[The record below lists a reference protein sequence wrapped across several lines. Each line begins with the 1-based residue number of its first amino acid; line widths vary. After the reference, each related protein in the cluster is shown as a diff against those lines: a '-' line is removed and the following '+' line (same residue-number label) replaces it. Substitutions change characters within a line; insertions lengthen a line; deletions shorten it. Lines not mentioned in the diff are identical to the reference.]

1 MTFAYSRLN
10 HPLRVPLAA
19 EVHSRPSLRLSASE
33 NLTHLAVYAH
43 GDSTVGNDNLAIQHE
58 ILSGLCGYFGVAAPA
73 GESKYFFHDFGQ
85 FRLQW
90 ECHTEF
96 ATYTFA
102 KIHSEEFPVG
112 DVFDHMP
119 LALIPQGWLLGLQG
133 KLMVAAHVA
142 LGPAAPLDAAALSGL
157 RSILDGDVLAGS
169 TVLQGGEVWTDFLV
183 KADGFSRFVI
193 RDLGF
198 QAQQAGRV
206 VQRLLEVE
214 TYRMMALLGLP
225 HAQYAAP
232 LLNDVE
238 SELAALTATM
248 TDTNEATLDVL
259 SSDADDE
266 QILLR
271 NITGLAARIEK
282 LSMDNSYRFAASQ
295 AYFRLV
301 KARIEELREIR
312 IDGVP
317 TVDEFMARRL
327 SPAMN
332 TCESVVRRQE
342 ALAERIA
349 HTNDLLRTRVGI
361 VQERQNRKILESLNT
376 RAAQQLRLQQSV
388 EGLSVVAISYYLAG
402 LLGYVGKAMKAGGL
416 PINPEIA
423 TGMLVPVIAV
433 GVWFGLRRLHKHVGH
448 VGRQ

>member
-10 HPLRVPLAA
+10 HPLRVALAA

-33 NLTHLAVYAH
+33 NLTHLAIYAH
-43 GDSTVGNDNLAIQHE
+43 GNSIAGNNNLAMQHV
-58 ILSGLCGYFGVAAPA
+58 ILADLCAYFGVAAPA
-73 GESKYFFHDFGQ
+73 GEAKYYFHDFGQ

-96 ATYTFA
+96 STYTFA
-102 KIHSEEFPVG
+102 QSHSGQFGAG
-112 DVFDHMP
+112 DMFDHMP

-142 LGPAAPLDAAALSGL
+142 LGSAMPLDAAALSVL
-157 RSILDGDVLAGS
+157 RNVFDSDVLVGS
-169 TVLQGGEVWTDFLV
+169 TVLQGSGEVWADFLV

-193 RDLGF
+193 RDINF
-198 QAQQAGRV
+198 QAQEAGRV
-206 VQRLLEVE
+206 VQRVLEVE

-248 TDTNEATLDVL
+248 TDTDEAILDAL
-259 SSDADDE
+259 SSEAVDE

-282 LSMDNSYRFAASQ
+282 LSVDNSYRFAASQ

-317 TVDEFMARRL
+317 TVEEFMARRL

-361 VQERQNRKILESLNT
+361 VQERQNRKILESLDT

-388 EGLSVVAISYYLAG
+388 EGLSVAAISYYLVG
-402 LLGYVGKAMKAGGL
+402 LFGYVGKAMKAGGL
-416 PINPEIA
+416 PINPEVA
-423 TGMLVPVIAV
+423 AGVLVPVIAV
-433 GVWFGLRRLHKHVGH
+433 GVWLGLRRLHRQVSKHH
-448 VGRQ
+448 

>member
-33 NLTHLAVYAH
+33 NLTHLAIYAH
-43 GDSTVGNDNLAIQHE
+43 GDSTVGNDNLAIQHA
-58 ILSGLCGYFGVAAPA
+58 ILSDLCAYFGVAAPA
-73 GESKYFFHDFGQ
+73 GEAKYYFHDFGQ

-96 ATYTFA
+96 STYTFA
-102 KIHSEEFPVG
+102 KSHPEPLPVS

-119 LALIPQGWLLGLQG
+119 LMLIPQGWLLGLQG

-142 LGPAAPLDAAALSGL
+142 LGPAVSLDAIALAGL
-157 RSILDGDVLAGS
+157 QSVLDGDVLVGS
-169 TVLQGGEVWTDFLV
+169 TVLQEGGEVWTDFLV

-193 RDLGF
+193 RDVGF
-198 QAQQAGRV
+198 QAQEAGRV
-206 VQRLLEVE
+206 IQRVLEVE

-248 TDTNEATLDVL
+248 TDAEEVTLDVL

-301 KARIEELREIR
+301 KSRIEELRETR

-317 TVDEFMARRL
+317 TVGEFMARRL

-388 EGLSVVAISYYLAG
+388 EGLSVVAISYYMAG
-402 LLGYVGKAMKAGGL
+402 LFGYIGKAMKAGGV
-416 PINPEIA
+416 PVNPEVA
-423 TGMLVPVIAV
+423 TGILVPIIAV
-433 GVWFGLRRLHKHVGH
+433 GVWLGLRRLHRQVSKHH
-448 VGRQ
+448 

>member
-43 GDSTVGNDNLAIQHE
+43 GDSRVGNDNQARQHA
-58 ILSGLCGYFGVAAPA
+58 ILSDLCAYFGVAAPTEDA
-73 GESKYFFHDFGQ
+73 KYFFHDFGQ

-102 KIHSEEFPVG
+102 KIHVEQFAMG

-119 LALIPQGWLLGLQG
+119 LALIPQGWLLGLEG
-133 KLMVAAHVA
+133 KVMVAAHVA
-142 LGPAAPLDAAALSGL
+142 LGLAQPLDATVLAGL
-157 RSILDGDVLAGS
+157 CSVLDGDVLVGS

-206 VQRLLEVE
+206 VQRVLEVE

-238 SELAALTATM
+238 RELTELTGTM
-248 TDTNEATLDVL
+248 TDTDTAVRGAL
-259 SSDADDE
+259 SSEADDE

-301 KARIEELREIR
+301 KARIDELREIR

-332 TCESVVRRQE
+332 TCESIVRRQE

-361 VQERQNRKILESLNT
+361 VQERQNRKILESLNA
-376 RAAQQLRLQQSV
+376 RAAQQLRLQQAV

-402 LLGYVGKAMKAGGL
+402 LIGYVGKAMKASGL
-416 PINPEIA
+416 PVNPDVV
-423 TGMLVPVIAV
+423 TGILVPVIAV
-433 GVWFGLRRLHKHVGH
+433 GVWLGLRRMHKHVQH

>member
-1 MTFAYSRLN
+1 MTFTYSRLN

-33 NLTHLAVYAH
+33 NLTHLAVYAQ
-43 GDSTVGNDNLAIQHE
+43 GNSSVGNDNLALQHA
-58 ILSGLCGYFGVAAPA
+58 ILADLCVYFGAAAPTEEA
-73 GESKYFFHDFGQ
+73 KYFFHDFGQ

-102 KIHSEEFPVG
+102 KSHVEQAAVDDI
-112 DVFDHMP
+112 FDHMP
-119 LALIPQGWLLGLQG
+119 LALIPQGWLLRLEG

-142 LGPAAPLDAAALSGL
+142 LGPSDAAALPGL
-157 RSILDGDVLAGS
+157 CQVLDGGVLVGS

-206 VQRLLEVE
+206 VQRVLEVE

-225 HAQYAAP
+225 HAQYATP

-238 SELAALTATM
+238 SELTALTTTM
-248 TDTNEATLDVL
+248 TDTDAAILDAL
-259 SSDADDE
+259 SSDTNDE

-271 NITGLAARIEK
+271 KITGLAARIEK
-282 LSMDNSYRFAASQ
+282 LSMENSYRFAASQ

-312 IDGVP
+312 INGVP
-317 TVDEFMARRL
+317 TVGEFMARRL

-361 VQERQNRKILESLNT
+361 VQERQNRKILESLNA
-376 RAAQQLRLQQSV
+376 RAAQQLRLQQAV

-402 LLGYVGKAMKAGGL
+402 LIGYVGKAMKASGL
-416 PINPEIA
+416 PVNPDVA
-423 TGMLVPVIAV
+423 TGILVPVIAL
-433 GVWFGLRRLHKHVGH
+433 GVWLGLRRLHKR